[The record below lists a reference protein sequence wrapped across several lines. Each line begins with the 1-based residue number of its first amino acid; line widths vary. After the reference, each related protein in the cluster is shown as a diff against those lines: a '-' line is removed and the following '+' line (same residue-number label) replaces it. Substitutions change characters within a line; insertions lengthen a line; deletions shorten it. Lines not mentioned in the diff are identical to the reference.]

1 MKTLKRLLG
10 IISCMLVTLMV
21 SCTHEEPEGPIDG
34 TVTDNNGPITLELT
48 GHTATTAKFS
58 GTVNLDKFSDLFS
71 LYEEV
76 GIIYSLREDLE
87 ISPLVTFAVPITTI
101 DKNNRFE
108 KTMSGLLHGVKYYY
122 SSYVCA
128 NGIYKLGEVQ
138 SFTTDDVNVEISE
151 PIVTSTTA
159 TFKGKVKIEDADL
172 GVIDFGVA
180 CELYNGRKL
189 R

>member
-21 SCTHEEPEGPIDG
+21 SCTQEEPEGPIDG

-108 KTMSGLLHGVKYYY
+108 KTMSGLLHG
-122 SSYVCA
+122 
-128 NGIYKLGEVQ
+128 
-138 SFTTDDVNVEISE
+138 F
-151 PIVTSTTA
+151 
-159 TFKGKVKIEDADL
+159 
-172 GVIDFGVA
+172 
-180 CELYNGRKL
+180 R
-189 R
+189 